1 MNANLIDKEIKMNPT
16 NVFAQKHTQALELL
30 GYRYVLLNQK
40 GEVCQATIDK
50 YLIER
55 PDGSFTGTLDHI
67 KEAPQKPVKR
77 ARKRRNSIRYQAQ
90 TGYIDELRRMTSTPG
105 ACTAL
110 TPPLNVTAQ
119 AMQHAV
125 HSAALRVFGKGNFET
140 TVVSGQ
146 VMVFYKGPAQEQTA
160 ESAQGKLV

>member
-1 MNANLIDKEIKMNPT
+1 
-16 NVFAQKHTQALELL
+16 
-30 GYRYVLLNQK
+30 LNQK

-55 PDGSFTGTLDHI
+55 DDGTFTGTLDSV

-90 TGYIDELRRMTSTPG
+90 TGYIDEMRRMKSTPG
-105 ACTAL
+105 ACQAFN
-110 TPPLNVTAQ
+110 PPLNVTAQ

-125 HSAALRVFGKGNFET
+125 HSAATRVFGKGNFET
-140 TVVSGQ
+140 MVVSGQ
-146 VMVFYKGPAQEQTA
+146 VMVFYRGPGQEQVA
-160 ESAQGKLV
+160 ESAQGTLV